1 MPVAEPSRMAAQVTS
16 KRSADADCTT
26 TRPMTADE
34 PPSDTLATQVFPA
47 GTDAYFANPRLRALL
62 ARVAQHIP
70 LPTPLLDILIA
81 GNVSIAVLLVLLYA
95 VDSATEFDKGW
106 ISTAI
111 GVAVILV
118 PANQEFDNPL
128 TLTLVYGGRG
138 CDVPQPTTLDVFR
151 LRTNPPHGHQLV
163 QNPVSDEA
171 AESITVE
178 VDHFTTFSIA
188 R

>member
-1 MPVAEPSRMAAQVTS
+1 MRLKPREFVTVFKKTIRDWLKSDPVRESSVIAYYS
-16 KRSADADCTT
+16 
-26 TRPMTADE
+26 
-34 PPSDTLATQVFPA
+34 VFSIPA
-47 GTDAYFANPRLRALL
+47 
-62 ARVAQHIP
+62 
-70 LPTPLLDILIA
+70 
-81 GNVSIAVLLVLLYA
+81 LLVLIINVAALFYEREQIRDVLNRQIKNAISEKTAENILNA